1 MPDVK
6 EKLHLLVD
14 ACSNEALLEEI
25 KTLLESSGAEDW
37 WNDLSTTD
45 QNLLLESEAQYE
57 RKEFTTHSEL
67 MKRFE
72 EWKTLLN

>member
-1 MPDVK
+1 MSDVK

-14 ACSNEALLEEI
+14 ACSNEVLLEEI
-25 KTLLESSGAEDW
+25 KALLESSQAEDW
-37 WNDLSTTD
+37 WDDLKPAD

-57 RKEFTTHSEL
+57 RKEFLSHTEL

-72 EWKTLLN
+72 EWKKK

>member
-6 EKLHLLVD
+6 EKLHILVD
-14 ACSNEALLEEI
+14 ACSNEVLLEEI
-25 KTLLESSGAEDW
+25 KALLESSQAEDW
-37 WNDLSTTD
+37 WDDLKPAE

-57 RKEFTTHSEL
+57 RKEFISHAEL

-72 EWKTLLN
+72 EWKKK

>member
-1 MPDVK
+1 MPTVK
-6 EKLHLLVD
+6 EKLHSLVD

-57 RKEFTTHSEL
+57 RKEFTTHAEL

-72 EWKTLLN
+72 EWKKK

>member
-14 ACSNEALLEEI
+14 ACSNEVLLEEI
-25 KTLLESSGAEDW
+25 KALLESSRAEDW
-37 WNDLSTTD
+37 WDDLKPAD

-57 RKEFTTHSEL
+57 RKEFTSHAEL

-72 EWKTLLN
+72 EWKKK